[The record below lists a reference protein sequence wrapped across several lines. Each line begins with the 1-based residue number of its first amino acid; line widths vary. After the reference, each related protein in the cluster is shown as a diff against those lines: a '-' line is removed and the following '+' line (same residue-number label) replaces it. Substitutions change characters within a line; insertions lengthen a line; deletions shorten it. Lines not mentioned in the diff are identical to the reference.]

1 MQKLILLS
9 LVLLSSCGTKVN
21 EPTPKSLIGASGVT
35 GVWTIT
41 ERYIQFSLLP
51 PEVTGEFIHLDE
63 IDSTELD
70 NTMGLWEYIAP
81 NTNDMGY
88 FSLDT
93 ANKEVRFYKS
103 DSTLRL
109 EGNYTLSASQSELR
123 LSYSDDSLSISEVW
137 EK

>member
-9 LVLLSSCGTKVN
+9 LVLLTSCGTKVN
-21 EPTPKSLIGASGVT
+21 EPAPKSLLDASGVT
-35 GVWTIT
+35 GDWTIT
-41 ERYIQFSLLP
+41 ERHIPLSLLP
-51 PEVTGEFIHLDE
+51 AEVTGEFIHLDE

-81 NTNDMGY
+81 NTNDLGY
-88 FSLDT
+88 FSVDT

-109 EGNYTLSASQSELR
+109 EGNYTLSPSR
-123 LSYSDDSLSISEVW
+123 LEMRLNYSDGSQSISEIW

>member
-9 LVLLSSCGTKVN
+9 LVLLSSCETKVN
-21 EPTPKSLIGASGVT
+21 EPTPKSLLGASGVT
-35 GVWTIT
+35 GDWTIT

-70 NTMGLWEYIAP
+70 ITMGLWEYIGP
-81 NTNDMGY
+81 NTNDLGY
-88 FSLDT
+88 FSVDT

-109 EGNYTLSASQSELR
+109 EGNYTLSPSR
-123 LSYSDDSLSISEVW
+123 LEMRLNYSDGSQSISEIW